1 MCKTRFDSRELFSMV
16 VNKIILH
23 NMIRACETPPPHGKC
38 NFKIPFFGRLPLGR
52 PKFGHCLPLFCFHD
66 CSLFRSKPVSTSWCF
81 GARAG
86 ASCNYEQSK
95 TKWKRHLEHCLWYGS
110 LGRPKFGHCLPLFCF
125 HDCSLF
131 RLKPVSMSWCFGARA
146 GASCNYEQS
155 KTKWKRHSEHCLWYG
170 SSGRPKQV
178 HSKL

>member
-23 NMIRACETPPPHGKC
+23 NMIRARETPPPHGKC
-38 NFKIPFFGRLPLGR
+38 HFKIPFFGRLPLGR

-86 ASCNYEQSK
+86 ALWNFEQSK
-95 TKWKRHLEHCLWYGS
+95 TKWIRHL
-110 LGRPKFGHCLPLFCF
+110 
-125 HDCSLF
+125 
-131 RLKPVSMSWCFGARA
+131 
-146 GASCNYEQS
+146 
-155 KTKWKRHSEHCLWYG
+155 EHCLWYG

-178 HSKL
+178 HLKLQQWLGPLKIAVKVKAPARALRIFDHFLRHFVFYAIDLMTYKQPK

>member
-16 VNKIILH
+16 VNKIIFQ
-23 NMIRACETPPPHGKC
+23 NMQDPPTSLQMP
-38 NFKIPFFGRLPLGR
+38 FKNYIFGRLPLGR

-110 LGRPKFGHCLPLFCF
+110 LGRPMYGPLVCPFF
-125 HDCSLF
+125 SDCSLF
-131 RLKPVSMSWCFGARA
+131 RSKPVSTSWCFGARA
-146 GASCNYEQS
+146 GALWIFEQS
-155 KTKWKRHSEHCLWYG
+155 KTKWKRLI
-170 SSGRPKQV
+170 
-178 HSKL
+178 

>member
-110 LGRPKFGHCLPLFCF
+110 LGRPNFGKNFTAFDPPSFSENHNAIF
-125 HDCSLF
+125 SENV
-131 RLKPVSMSWCFGARA
+131 RK
-146 GASCNYEQS
+146 
-155 KTKWKRHSEHCLWYG
+155 KTFYKC
-170 SSGRPKQV
+170 PK
-178 HSKL
+178 SAI